1 MQQIQVQE
9 VKMKKKFRG
18 FSLKSR
24 RLTAVILLSV
34 FFSSEVLPVTPVLET
49 LAIPTESRILSS
61 FYDMEDE
68 DLWEKIEA
76 HGDVLLTFP
85 SQIHSTISSQ
95 EDADVFNF
103 TLEDTTDVILT
114 LESSEPCQ
122 VVLSNNEVVVEESSL
137 PHDQSIE
144 RTGLT
149 AGTYA
154 VTVSPQPG
162 TVYAEYELNIRR
174 QTDKTVMPDYSEAHI
189 AGVTLNKRSPYRWMD
204 LEDDD
209 LDHGGSSIE
218 VLNYLAH
225 WQGPVKNS
233 VAPYPNDGSYM
244 ETPSNYIKYVDASK
258 TSREYHIPNAYM
270 LPTND
275 TEGYKE
281 HWKNAIMTYGA
292 VHSGLHFLSPDYTPA
307 ERGYTYLP
315 PELSDEKMG
324 GHATAIVGW
333 DDSVPKEKFTVSSG
347 SDAWTPEEDGAWI
360 CKDSYGTDLILTDGT
375 GYYYISYED
384 AFLGYPGMMAVV
396 YPAGERI
403 DNYSHMYSNS
413 ANGSIDLSVPDCTE
427 LALSQVFHTGRDPEM
442 LRAAGFILSN
452 PDYSYRIYVRIGG
465 DEPFLAKSGY
475 EKYGGFHTER
485 LDAGILIPAETEFEV
500 IVQILLPEDRQNI
513 MTFFFARNVAGWIDG
528 IKKQK
533 GLSFQYFFNEDGTW
547 TNYDLSEDGL
557 YPSIFAYTSA
567 PSAKEKITLANIR
580 EPLSSPA
587 NADKTE
593 RRISSGSNAEKR
605 RPLSE
610 DGMRTLP
617 NPISIAA
624 APIHVNLPSS
634 YDLRDENQVT
644 VPKHQGISNLCWTF
658 AAAAA
663 MESSYLK
670 GGSNMVNYPGGL
682 NLYSGD
688 GAIKNGEIRLELIP
702 GEELPLDFTAT
713 LFSDNEYFNP
723 GTDQIYWE
731 IAGDMSSIEAGEIL
745 SESGEAVHVLTAK
758 SAGTVRVTAVSL
770 ADHSLRT
777 SCTVKITEKI
787 PAKINLDRE
796 SLTLKQGETYKLQV
810 SVESD
815 EDAAVFFSSDTPSVA
830 DVSAEGEILALRP
843 GTAVIT
849 VRAGEGYASCTVTVT
864 RRDSSSDNSGGNSYS
879 PDGPG
884 KQPGV
889 VPSPSIASDT
899 TSGSWILNNTG
910 WWLQREDG
918 TYPSSAWERINGKW
932 YYFKESGYIATGWI
946 NQNGFWYYLSE
957 DAPSCGQMATGWILD
972 PAYGG
977 WFYLKPDGT
986 MSTGWNTIDGKQYY
1000 FNPVSDGTK
1009 GRLAEDT
1016 VLEDGSRI
1024 GKDGAKTE

>member
-1 MQQIQVQE
+1 
-9 VKMKKKFRG
+9 MKKKFRG
-18 FSLKSR
+18 FSFKSR

-34 FFSSEVLPVTPVLET
+34 FFSSEVLPLTPVLEAM
-49 LAIPTESRILSS
+49 AIPTESRILSS
-61 FYDMEDE
+61 FYDSEDE

-85 SQIHSTISSQ
+85 SQIHSTISSP
-95 EDADVFNF
+95 EDTDVFNF
-103 TLEDTTDVILT
+103 TLEDPEDVILT

-122 VVLSNNEVVVEESSL
+122 VVLSDHGVVLEESSL

-144 RTGLT
+144 RAGLT
-149 AGTYA
+149 AGTYT

-162 TVYAEYELNIRR
+162 TDYAEYKLNIRR

-189 AGVTLNKRSPYRWMD
+189 AGVTFNKRSPYRWMD
-204 LEDDD
+204 LEDDEVD
-209 LDHGGSSIE
+209 RLGSTSQI
-218 VLNYLAH
+218 LNYLAH

-258 TSREYHIPNAYM
+258 TSREYHIPNVYL

-292 VHSGLHFLSPDYTPA
+292 IQSGLFLSFAYMRTNP
-307 ERGYTYLP
+307 GYIYFP
-315 PELSDEKMG
+315 PELSDNTPIS
-324 GHATAIVGW
+324 HSTAIIGW
-333 DDSVPKEKFTVSSG
+333 DDSVPKEKFTIGSG

-360 CKDSYGTDLILTDGT
+360 CKDSYGTDQILTDGT

-384 AFLGYPGMMAVV
+384 AFLGHLGMQPVV
-396 YPAGERI
+396 YPAGERV

-413 ANGSIDLSVPDCTE
+413 ANGSIDMGVRCSE
-427 LALSQVFHTGRDPEM
+427 LTLSQVFHTGSAPEM

-452 PDYSYRIYVRIGG
+452 PDFSYQIYIRIGE
-465 DEPFLAKSGY
+465 DKPFLAKSGY

-485 LDAGILIPAETEFEV
+485 LDTGILLPAETEFEV
-500 IVQILLPEDRQNI
+500 IVRIRIPEDRQNI
-513 MTFFFARNVAGWIDG
+513 VKFYFAHNAAGWIDG

-533 GLSFQYFFNEDGTW
+533 GISYQYELIEDGTW
-547 TNYDLSEDGL
+547 EIHDISQAGL
-557 YPSIFAYTSA
+557 YPSIFAYTNA
-567 PSAKEKITLANIR
+567 PSMKEKITLTNIR
-580 EPLSSPA
+580 NPLSSPA
-587 NADKTE
+587 NANRTE
-593 RRISSGSNAEKR
+593 RTISTGSNAAK
-605 RPLSE
+605 RPLLSE
-610 DGMRTLP
+610 EEEEEMMTLP
-617 NPISIAA
+617 NTLSIAA
-624 APIHVNLPSS
+624 APIHVNLPSY

-644 VPKHQGISNLCWTF
+644 VPKHQGNSSLCWAF
-658 AAAAA
+658 SAAAA
-663 MESSYLK
+663 MESGYLK

-682 NLYSGD
+682 NLYSED
-688 GAIKNGEIRLELIP
+688 GAVKNGKIKLALAP
-702 GEELPLDFTAT
+702 GEELPIDFTAT
-713 LFSDNEYFNP
+713 LFSDSEYFNP

-731 IAGDMSSIEAGEIL
+731 IAGDMSSIETGDIL
-745 SESGEAVHVLTAK
+745 SESGESVHVMTAR

-777 SCTVKITEKI
+777 SCTVEITEKI
-787 PAKINLDRE
+787 PAKVHLDRE
-796 SLTLKQGETYKLQV
+796 SLTMTQGETCKLQV
-810 SVESD
+810 TVESD
-815 EDAAVFFSSDTPSVA
+815 EEVTVFFSSDHPSIA
-830 DVSAEGEILALRP
+830 DVSPEGEILALRP

-849 VRAGEGYASCTVTVT
+849 ARAGEGYASCTVTVT
-864 RRDSSSDNSGGNSYS
+864 RRSSSSDSSSGNSYS
-879 PDGPG
+879 PAGPG
-884 KQPGV
+884 SYSGFI
-889 VPSPSIASDT
+889 PSTSITSDT
-899 TSGSWILNNTG
+899 TSGTWILNGTG

-918 TYPSSAWERINGKW
+918 TYPSSSWERINGKW
-932 YYFKESGYIATGWI
+932 YYFKESGYIAAGWI

-957 DAPSCGQMATGWILD
+957 DAPSCGQMATGWIFD

-986 MSTGWNTIDGKQYY
+986 MVTGWNTIDGKQYY

-1009 GRLAEDT
+1009 GRMAEDT
-1016 VLEDGSRI
+1016 VLEDGTRV

>member
-1 MQQIQVQE
+1 
-9 VKMKKKFRG
+9 MKKKFRG
-18 FSLKSR
+18 FSFKSR

-34 FFSSEVLPVTPVLET
+34 FFSSEVLPLTPVLEAM
-49 LAIPTESRILSS
+49 AIPTESRILSS
-61 FYDMEDE
+61 FYDSEDE

-85 SQIHSTISSQ
+85 SQIHSTISSP
-95 EDADVFNF
+95 EDTDVFNF
-103 TLEDTTDVILT
+103 TLEDPEDVILT

-122 VVLSNNEVVVEESSL
+122 VVLSDHGVVVEESSL

-144 RTGLT
+144 RAGLT
-149 AGTYA
+149 AGTYT

-162 TVYAEYELNIRR
+162 TDYAEYELKIRR

-189 AGVTLNKRSPYRWMD
+189 AGVTFNKRSPYRWMD
-204 LEDDD
+204 LEDDE
-209 LDHGGSSIE
+209 LDRGGSSIE

-233 VAPYPNDGSYM
+233 AAPYPNDGSYM
-244 ETPSNYIKYVDASK
+244 ETPSNYIKYVDASR

-270 LPTND
+270 LPTSD

-281 HWKNAIMTYGA
+281 HWKNAIMTYSA
-292 VHSGLHFLSPDYTPA
+292 IHSGLYFLPPYYTSA
-307 ERGYTYLP
+307 EPGYLYLP
-315 PELSDEKMG
+315 PELSDELMG
-324 GHATAIVGW
+324 GHATTIVGW

-347 SDAWTPEEDGAWI
+347 SNAWTPEEDGAWI
-360 CKDSYGTDLILTDGT
+360 CKDSYGTDPILTDGT

-384 AFLGYPGMMAVV
+384 AFLGYPGMLAVV

-413 ANGSIDLSVPDCTE
+413 ANGSIDLPLEDYTE
-427 LALSQVFHTGRDPEM
+427 LILSQVFHTGHAPEM

-452 PDYSYRIYVRIGG
+452 PDFSYRIYVRIGE
-465 DEPFLAKSGY
+465 DKPFLAKSGY

-485 LDAGILIPAETEFEV
+485 LDTGILLPAETEFEV
-500 IVQILLPEDRQNI
+500 IVKILIPEDRQNI
-513 MTFFFARNVAGWIDG
+513 LRFFFAHNTPGWIDG
-528 IKKQK
+528 IKSQK
-533 GLSFQYFFNEDGTW
+533 GISYQYELLEDGTW
-547 TNYDLSEDGL
+547 ERHDISENGL
-557 YPSIFAYTSA
+557 YPSIFAYTNA
-567 PSAKEKITLANIR
+567 PSMKEKITLTNIR

-587 NADKTE
+587 NANQTE
-593 RRISSGSNAEKR
+593 RMISSGSNAAKR
-605 RPLSE
+605 PSLSE

-617 NPISIAA
+617 NPLSIAA
-624 APIHVNLPSS
+624 APLHVNLPSS

-644 VPKHQGISNLCWTF
+644 VPKHQGISSLCWTF

-663 MESSYLK
+663 MESGYLK

-682 NLYSGD
+682 NLYSED
-688 GAIKNGEIRLELIP
+688 GAVKNGKIKLALAP
-702 GEELPLDFTAT
+702 GEELPIDFTAT
-713 LFSDNEYFNP
+713 LFSDSEYFNP

-731 IAGDMSSIEAGEIL
+731 IAGDMSSIEAGDIL
-745 SESGEAVHVLTAK
+745 SESGESVHVLTAR

-777 SCTVKITEKI
+777 SCTVEITEKI
-787 PAKINLDRE
+787 PAKVHLDRE
-796 SLTLKQGETYKLQV
+796 SLTLTQGETCKLQV
-810 SVESD
+810 TVESD
-815 EDAAVFFSSDTPSVA
+815 EEVTVFFSSDNPSIA
-830 DVSAEGEILALRP
+830 DVSPEGEILALRP

-849 VRAGEGYASCTVTVT
+849 ARAGEGYASCTVTVT
-864 RRDSSSDNSGGNSYS
+864 RRSSSSDSSSGNSYS
-879 PDGPG
+879 PAGPG
-884 KQPGV
+884 SYSGFI
-889 VPSPSIASDT
+889 PSTSITSDT
-899 TSGSWILNNTG
+899 TSGTWILNSTG

-918 TYPSSAWERINGKW
+918 TYPSSSWERINGKW
-932 YYFKESGYIATGWI
+932 YYFKESGYIAAGWI

-957 DAPSCGQMATGWILD
+957 DAPSCGQMATGWIFD

-986 MSTGWNTIDGKQYY
+986 MVTGWNTIDGKQYY

-1009 GRLAEDT
+1009 GRMAEDT
-1016 VLEDGSRI
+1016 VLEDGTRV